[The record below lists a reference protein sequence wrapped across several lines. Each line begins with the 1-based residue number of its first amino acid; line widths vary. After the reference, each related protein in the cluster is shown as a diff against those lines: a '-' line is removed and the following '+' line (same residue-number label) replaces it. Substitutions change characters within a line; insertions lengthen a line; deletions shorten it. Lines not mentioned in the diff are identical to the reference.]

1 MIFNFIDI
9 GSFAFRPSYERK
21 IGPATTIFCVFAVLI
36 TQLGKSMASQRPH
49 IREITEHD
57 LDAVGD
63 LLTRGFVHRPRTYWM
78 RGLRHQAA
86 RDVPP
91 DAPRFGYLMEHDGQL
106 VGCLLLI
113 CGRRTIDGVIAE
125 TCNVSSWYVD
135 SAFRNFGALFAS
147 MVQKRKDVTYF
158 NITPVRPTW
167 PILEAQGYTSYCS
180 GRYFALPWLSRQG
193 ATMSIERV
201 TAGSETIEGLSAED
215 IAMLRRHAG
224 YGNLSLICR
233 GGGRTLPFI
242 FLPLRKR
249 RGFIPMPAM
258 QLAYCPSTAEFTAC
272 AGALGR
278 YLLLSGKPVVIL
290 DANGPL
296 AGLPGHYSEAQGR
309 KYFRGPH
316 RPRLGDL
323 SDTELAIYGL

>member
-1 MIFNFIDI
+1 M
-9 GSFAFRPSYERK
+9 E
-21 IGPATTIFCVFAVLI
+21 L
-36 TQLGKSMASQRPH
+36 
-49 IREITEHD
+49 D

-63 LLTRGFVHRPRTYWM
+63 LLTRGFVHRPRDYWM
-78 RGLRHQAA
+78 RGLRRQSA

-91 DAPRFGYLMEHDGQL
+91 NAPRFGYLMEHDGQV

-113 CGRRTIDGVIAE
+113 CGHRTIDGAIAE

-135 SAFRNFGALFAS
+135 PAFRNFAALFAS
-147 MVQKRKDVTYF
+147 MVQKRRDVTYF

-167 PILEAQGYTSYCS
+167 PILEAQGYVSYCR
-180 GRYFALPWLSRQG
+180 GLYFSLPWLSWHD

-201 TAGSETIEGLSAED
+201 GAGTAPVHGLSAD
-215 IAMLRRHAG
+215 DAAMLRRHAE
-224 YGNLSLICR
+224 YGHLSLICR
-233 GGGRTLPFI
+233 GGGWTLPFI
-242 FLPLRKR
+242 FFPLRKR
-249 RGFIPMPAM
+249 RGIIPMPGV
-258 QLAYCPSTAEFTAC
+258 QLAYCPSIADFAAC

-278 YLLLSGKPVVIL
+278 YLLLRGKPVVIL

-296 AGLPGHYSEAQGR
+296 AGIPGHYSEAHGR